1 MQVQI
6 IIELG
11 LGDAYA
17 YETEPKNRLF
27 RISHIL
33 KHMAHDL
40 ESSLQPEY
48 RNTDGKRVAWME
60 IVDS

>member
-11 LGDAYA
+11 LGDA

-40 ESSLQPEY
+40 EYSLQPEY
-48 RNTDGKRVAWME
+48 RNSDGKRVAWME